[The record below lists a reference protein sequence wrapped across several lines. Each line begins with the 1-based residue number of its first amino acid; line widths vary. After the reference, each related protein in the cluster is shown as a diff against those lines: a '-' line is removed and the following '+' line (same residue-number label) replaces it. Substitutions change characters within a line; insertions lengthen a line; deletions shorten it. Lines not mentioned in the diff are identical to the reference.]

1 MQMIYQDIPRCM
13 VDSPLTGMHIQE
25 GSRIKNFIS
34 HMALVKRCQP
44 LLTQSP
50 QEPPKSWCYAVPVMP
65 VMPVMRYRCGLDFQC
80 TMWVCGYF
88 ASKCM
93 AKHHANMERNRVP
106 HILQ

>member
-1 MQMIYQDIPRCM
+1 MQMLYQDIPRCM
-13 VDSPLTGMHIQE
+13 GDSPLTGMNIQE
-25 GSRIKNFIS
+25 GSRIENFIS

-44 LLTQSP
+44 LLAQCP
-50 QEPPKSWCYAVPVMP
+50 QEPPKSWCYAAVMP

-80 TMWVCGYF
+80 ILWVCGYF

-93 AKHHANMERNRVP
+93 ANHANMERNRVP